1 MRRFIIIQR
10 LNGQHTSSQSLRQGP
25 KVWNIWRESH
35 PDALQ
40 DLTSADLSGLDL
52 TLANL
57 RNARLQ
63 GAELVETDLSGA
75 NLTEADLT
83 GAKLNDAVLA
93 GTILYSAVLHKADL
107 AGAFLRWA
115 DLSRAVAT
123 QANFAEAD
131 LRRTHLARTNFE
143 GANLTSVKVY
153 GTSAWDLKL
162 TGAVQLNI
170 VITDEDRPEITVD
183 NIEVAQFIYLLLSN
197 ERIRQVIDTIGKK
210 AVLILGRFTAARKA
224 VLEAIRNELRR
235 LDYIPIL
242 FDFAQPASRDVTE
255 TVSTL
260 AHMSRFVIADLTA
273 AKSLPQ
279 ELTRIVPI
287 LPSVPVQPILLAGER
302 EWSMFG
308 DLRRY
313 PWLLETI
320 RYRSAADLMGLLPQ
334 TIIVQAESAVR
345 RQLPPIPA
353 LVSSNPRKIMK

>member
-1 MRRFIIIQR
+1 MD
-10 LNGQHTSSQSLRQGP
+10 LNR
-25 KVWNIWRESH
+25 
-35 PDALQ
+35 
-40 DLTSADLSGLDL
+40 ADLSGLDL
-52 TLANL
+52 TGANFRSTTL
-57 RNARLQ
+57 REAQ
-63 GAELVETDLSGA
+63 FVESELSGA
-75 NLTEADLT
+75 NFTKADLT
-83 GAKLNDAVLA
+83 GANLNDAILA
-93 GTILYSAVLHKADL
+93 GTILYAALLHKADL
-107 AGAFLRWA
+107 TGAFLRWA

-123 QANFAEAD
+123 HANFTGAD

-143 GANLTSVKVY
+143 AANLTGVKVY
-153 GTSAWDLKL
+153 GTSAWDLNL
-162 TGAVQLNI
+162 RDAVQLDI

-197 ERIRQVIDTIGKK
+197 ERIRQIIDTIGKK

-224 VLEAIRNELRR
+224 VLDAIREELRK

-242 FDFAQPASRDVTE
+242 FDFEQPTSRDITE

-287 LPSVPVQPILLAGER
+287 LPSVPVQPILLTRER

-313 PWLLETI
+313 PWVLETV
-320 RYRSAADLMGLLPQ
+320 RYRNASDLM
-334 TIIVQAESAVR
+334 IILREKIIPQAESAAR
-345 RQLPPIPA
+345 RQTPA
-353 LVSSNPRKIMK
+353 IAVPLSAARPRSSNG